1 MIAKRISIAL
11 LCYFLFF
18 RLYAIYSLFYSFII
32 QAPNESLIRSTNDGY
47 QLTIFQ
53 LEFYFFLIILYSF
66 RPSRFNETIIK
77 SYTADGSKNFSKKTF
92 FWIVYFGVLLVVFGI
107 PLMIFKN
114 ALGGI
119 SAIISGANEYII
131 ENTRLLIMSV
141 IFLGLNML
149 GFYYD
154 FINAFDHA
162 KTQFFGFLFAF
173 MLTVPISAFLY
184 LISVV
189 LQIKADALIIIC
201 LAFNLSFLFLSV
213 MGYLG
218 KRKSETKRKKF
229 NHN

>member
-1 MIAKRISIAL
+1 MNAKRISIVL
-11 LCYFLFF
+11 YCYFFLF
-18 RLYAIYSLFYSFII
+18 RLYVTCSLFYFFII
-32 QAPNESLIRSTNDGY
+32 QATNENLIRNTNDGY

-66 RPSRFNETIIK
+66 RPSRFNKTIIR
-77 SYTADGSKNFSKKTF
+77 SYAADGSKNFSKKTF

-119 SAIISGANEYII
+119 LVIITGANQYII
-131 ENTRLLIMSV
+131 ENTSLLIISV
-141 IFLGLNML
+141 IFLGLNMI

-162 KTQFFGFLFAF
+162 KTQFFRFLFAF

-184 LISVV
+184 LISVA
-189 LQIKADALIIIC
+189 LQMKADALIIIC
-201 LAFNLSFLFLSV
+201 LAFNLSFLFLSI

-218 KRKSETKRKKF
+218 KRKIQVKKREIEI
-229 NHN
+229 

>member
-11 LCYFLFF
+11 FYYFLLF
-18 RLYAIYSLFYSFII
+18 RFYAVCSLFYSFII
-32 QAPNESLIRSTNDGY
+32 QAPNESLIRNTNDGY

-53 LEFYFFLIILYSF
+53 LEFYFFLIVLYSF
-66 RPSRFNETIIK
+66 RPSRFNKTIIK
-77 SYTADGSKNFSKKTF
+77 SYKEGGAEKLSKKSF
-92 FWIVYFGVLLVVFGI
+92 FWIVYIGVLLAVFGI

-119 SAIISGANEYII
+119 LAIISDANQYII

-141 IFLGLNML
+141 IFFGLNML

-162 KTQFFGFLFAF
+162 KTQFFRFLFAF
-173 MLTVPISAFLY
+173 MLMVPISAFLY
-184 LISVV
+184 LISILLHMKV
-189 LQIKADALIIIC
+189 DALIIIC
-201 LAFNLSFLFLSV
+201 LAFNLSFLFLSI

-218 KRKSETKRKKF
+218 KRKLETKRQKF
-229 NHN
+229 NHS

>member
-1 MIAKRISIAL
+1 MIAKRISIVL
-11 LCYFLFF
+11 FYYFLLF
-18 RLYAIYSLFYSFII
+18 RFYAVCSLFYSFII
-32 QAPNESLIRSTNDGY
+32 QAPNESLIRNTNDGY

-53 LEFYFFLIILYSF
+53 LEFYFFLIVLYSF
-66 RPSRFNETIIK
+66 RPSRFNKTIIK
-77 SYTADGSKNFSKKTF
+77 SYKEGGAEKLSKKSF
-92 FWIVYFGVLLVVFGI
+92 FWIVYIGVLLAVFGI

-119 SAIISGANEYII
+119 LAIISDANQYII

-162 KTQFFGFLFAF
+162 KTQFFRFLFAF
-173 MLTVPISAFLY
+173 MLMIPISAFLY
-184 LISVV
+184 LISILLHMKV
-189 LQIKADALIIIC
+189 DALIIIC
-201 LAFNLSFLFLSV
+201 LAFNLSFLFLSI

-218 KRKSETKRKKF
+218 KRKLETKRQKF
-229 NHN
+229 NHS